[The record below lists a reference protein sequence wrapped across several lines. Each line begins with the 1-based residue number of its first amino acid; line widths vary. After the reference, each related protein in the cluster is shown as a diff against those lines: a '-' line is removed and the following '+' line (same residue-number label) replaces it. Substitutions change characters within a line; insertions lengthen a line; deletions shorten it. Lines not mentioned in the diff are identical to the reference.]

1 VKSTPFTS
9 GAEPLQSEHL
19 RSKIR
24 ACRLR
29 MHRLERVIHT
39 SWGERR
45 MDELSTEREKVT
57 SEMLSAHQKLHALSR
72 DPRRSLSR

>member
-1 VKSTPFTS
+1 MKSTPFTS
-9 GAEPLQSEHL
+9 GTEPLQSERL

-29 MHRLERVIHT
+29 MHRLERAIHT

-45 MDELSTEREKVT
+45 MDELVSEREKVT
-57 SEMLSAHQKLHALSR
+57 SEMLTAHQKLLTLCH
-72 DPRRSLSR
+72 DPYWSP